1 MCVAVELYACGET
14 LSKSNSFR
22 YLWEMVV
29 LVCVGIVREERRV
42 CGCVVVVVVV
52 VMVMV
57 VVVVV
62 VMVMVVVVEVEVEG
76 GKVCRMLGIVMVEE
90 KRVVGG
96 RGCLI
101 D

>member
-62 VMVMVVVVEVEVEG
+62 VEVEG